1 MSRTKLVTTQ
11 QLMNTTLF
19 NKSDITPLMAKPYEV
34 VNATNDNNDGSQD
47 VTKPPDEPNV
57 VIENSSILRNYNFVV
72 VVF

>member
-1 MSRTKLVTTQ
+1 MVHQTFDFFIQTVKNSLEMSRTKLVTTQ

-47 VTKPPDEPNV
+47 VTKPPDKPNG
-57 VIENSSILRNYNFVV
+57 
-72 VVF
+72 

>member
-47 VTKPPDEPNV
+47 VTKPPDKPNV
-57 VIENSSILRNYNFVV
+57 VIENSSLLRNYNFVV